1 MAAKIH
7 VTGPA
12 HVYCGHKGDLPG
24 AGLYLGT
31 CEKSPDFETEFKW
44 GDILNDIAGGA
55 PIDLIFKGMLSKLDI
70 LLSRFNE
77 ANVLNFA
84 GNANSRVKR
93 GGTNALPT
101 SHQPGITDSGQ
112 IGSLSEY
119 SHASVVNSGYWLA
132 LMFEF
137 GVATPTAIDPAIP
150 KGYYFPSVFPSSFSY
165 AQGAKSSSGGNGSLG
180 TNAKK
185 VALGIEAHASVVQ
198 PGAYGVSGA
207 KAGMTSAGDYVLRLY
222 STDPTVFDFNALPTC
237 E

>member
-1 MAAKIH
+1 MAAKIQ

-12 HVYCGHKGDLPG
+12 HVYVGHKSDTAAG
-24 AGLYLGT
+24 GLYLGT

-44 GDILNDIAGGA
+44 GDISNDIAGGA

-77 ANVLNFA
+77 ANVLNFV

-119 SHASVVNSGYWLA
+119 SHASVANSGYWLA

-137 GVATPTAIDPAIP
+137 GATATPIDPAIP
-150 KGYYFPSVFPSSFSY
+150 KGYFFPSVFPNSFSY

-185 VALGIEAHASVVQ
+185 VALGIEAHASVVK
-198 PGAYGVSGA
+198 PGATGVSGA
-207 KAGMTSAGDYVLRLY
+207 NAGMLVGDYVLRLY
-222 STDPTVFDFNALPTC
+222 STDPDVFDFSALPTC

>member
-1 MAAKIH
+1 MAAKIQ

-12 HVYCGHKGDLPG
+12 HVFVGHKLSLPSE
-24 AGLYLGT
+24 ALYLGT
-31 CEKSPDFETEFKW
+31 CEKSPDFETVFKW
-44 GDILNDIAGGA
+44 GDINNDIAGGA
-55 PIDLIFKGMLSKLDI
+55 PIDLIFKGMASKLDI

-77 ANVLNFA
+77 SNVLNFV
-84 GNANSRVKR
+84 GNVNSRAIR
-93 GGTNALPT
+93 GGTNAVPT

-119 SHASVVNSGYWLA
+119 SHSSVANSGYWLA

-137 GVATPTAIDPAIP
+137 GMTASPIDPAIP
-150 KGYYFPSVFPSSFSY
+150 KGYFFPSVFPSEFSY

-185 VALGIEAHASVVQ
+185 VALGIEAHACVVK
-198 PGAYGVSGA
+198 PGATGVGGTN
-207 KAGMTSAGDYVLRLY
+207 AGMSALGDYILRLY
-222 STDPTVFDFNALPTC
+222 STDPSVFDFSALPVC

>member
-1 MAAKIH
+1 MAAKIQ

-12 HVYCGHKGDLPG
+12 HVYVGHKTDTAAG
-24 AGLYLGT
+24 GLYLGT

-44 GDILNDIAGGA
+44 GDINNDIAGGA

-77 ANVLNFA
+77 ANVLNFV

-93 GGTNALPT
+93 GGTNAVPT
-101 SHQPGITDSGQ
+101 PHQPGITDSGQ

-119 SHASVVNSGYWLA
+119 TTNGISNSGYWLA

-137 GVATPTAIDPAIP
+137 GMTTPIDSSIP
-150 KGYYFPSVFPSSFSY
+150 KGYFFPSVFPSSFSY

-198 PGAYGVSGA
+198 PGVHAASGD
-207 KAGMTSAGDYVLRLY
+207 KAGMTTAGDYVLRLY
-222 STDPTVFDFNALPTC
+222 SIDPDVFDFSALPTC